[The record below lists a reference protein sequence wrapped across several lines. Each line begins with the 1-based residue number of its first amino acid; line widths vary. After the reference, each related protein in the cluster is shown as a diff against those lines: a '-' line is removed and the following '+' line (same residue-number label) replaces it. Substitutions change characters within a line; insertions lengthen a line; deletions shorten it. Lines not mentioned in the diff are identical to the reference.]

1 MIWTVIFPTP
11 SLYTLICSFVIRCTA
26 FLAVAQDA
34 SMFPPLGLCIN
45 CFLCPECISFYLLF
59 FFLTASH
66 SLRELSSR
74 VRDWTWIPSSGS
86 MQSKPLGHQG
96 IPQNVFGS
104 DSCMVHSIFSFIFL
118 TKCHILTVYYHQSV
132 QSLSRVR
139 LFATH
144 ELQHARPPCPSPTPG
159 VHSDSRP
166 SSQWCHPAVLSSVV
180 PFSSCPQSLPASKC
194 FPMS

>member
-1 MIWTVIFPTP
+1 MPACSHLFDFALTASSVQNVFPFT
-11 SLYTLICSFVIRCTA
+11 YF
-26 FLAVAQDA
+26 F
-34 SMFPPLGLCIN
+34 
-45 CFLCPECISFYLLF
+45 F

-86 MQSKPLGHQG
+86 MESKPLGHQG

-104 DSCMVHSIFSFIFL
+104 DSCMVHSVFSFIFL

-132 QSLSRVR
+132 QSLSPVR

-159 VHSDSRP
+159 VHSFLLALKKQASMSSR
-166 SSQWCHPAVLSSVV
+166 AI
-180 PFSSCPQSLPASKC
+180 KK
-194 FPMS
+194 